1 MLITVDVLAQR
12 YSLLP
17 SEVMNR
23 ATTFDL
29 RVMEL
34 ANMKSQREQDIRDG
48 KLVAQSKH
56 NLTQEQMKSMI
67 QQVRNT

>member
-1 MLITVDVLAQR
+1 MLITLDVLAQR
-12 YSLLP
+12 YGLLP
-17 SEVMNR
+17 SEVLGR
-23 ATTFDL
+23 ATTIDL

-34 ANMKSQREQDIRDG
+34 ANMKAQREQDIRDG

>member
-12 YSLLP
+12 YGLLP
-17 SEVMNR
+17 SEVLNR
-23 ATTFDL
+23 ASTFDL

-34 ANMKSQREQDIRDG
+34 ANMKVKREQDIREG
-48 KLVAQSKH
+48 KLVPQSKH
-56 NLTQEQMKSMI
+56 NLTPEQMKAMI